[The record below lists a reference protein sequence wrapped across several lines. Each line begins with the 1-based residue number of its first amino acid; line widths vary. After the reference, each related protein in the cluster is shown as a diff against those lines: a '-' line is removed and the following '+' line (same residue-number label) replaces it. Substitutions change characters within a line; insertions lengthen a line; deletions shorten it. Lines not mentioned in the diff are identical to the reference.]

1 MPKTMSKT
9 LASEIAART
18 LAITN
23 PQNRAIAL
31 KDTLRRHGFD
41 AMPAPDLE
49 TLLSQPALVDWL
61 KNSYPPR

>member
-1 MPKTMSKT
+1 MPKTISKT

-41 AMPAPDLE
+41 AMPAPDLD
-49 TLLSQPALVDWL
+49 TLLSQAALVDWL
-61 KNSYPPR
+61 KQSYSLR

>member
-41 AMPAPDLE
+41 AMPAPDLT

-61 KNSYPPR
+61 KKRYSPR